1 MQKVHY
7 LKTCLLNPLGADTIF
22 IKDGYNTSNH
32 PIEIKISPSMAVI
45 EVKANIGEVIAG
57 NPEYGDCVSSILI
70 SGADIFDW
78 SKLYSKQYELEID
91 SGSAVIYLPGELEKL
106 EHSVENDQN
115 LIPRTVSGYPFS
127 KWSEFLIRTKEDG
140 FCCNASEYYP
150 PDSHVFITRTG
161 LGDGVYEVKTY
172 HQLGCV
178 EAKAIEIIFH

>member
-32 PIEIKISPSMAVI
+32 PIEIKISPSAVI

-78 SKLYSKQYELEID
+78 SELYSKQYELGID
-91 SGSAVIYLPGELEKL
+91 SASAVIYLPGGLEKL
-106 EHSVENDQN
+106 EHSVENDPN
-115 LIPRTVSGYPFS
+115 LIPRKVNGRSPS
-127 KWSEFLIRTKEDG
+127 KWDEFLIRTKEDG
-140 FCCNASEYYP
+140 FCCNSAEHYL
-150 PDSHVFITRTG
+150 DSNVFITRTG
-161 LGDGVYEVKTY
+161 LGEGVYEVKTY
-172 HQLGCV
+172 HKLGCI